1 MSAANYHLDDIPD
14 GFQIFE
20 ERLSVAGL
28 AHRREAA
35 ADFVRGRELSLDF
48 ERETGNAY
56 DANAIRV
63 IGCKKWLFGTK
74 RYFIGYIPAN
84 VSKLIVEGGYF
95 ERIRPRLLKTWMGD
109 TGYVEVLF
117 QILGPKGERYKFLQV
132 DPAFLSQSRLGKD
145 LHYIDFINQV
155 KHLKK
160 QSRLDEAIDLP
171 LNLVAQIEK
180 EAQQEGGGVPT
191 WYYEQLAV
199 IYRKQK
205 RLHDEIAILER
216 YLDHQK
222 GAVLPNDS
230 LAVRLQKA
238 RTLLAKH
245 GA

>member
-109 TGYVEVLF
+109 TGYVEVCF
-117 QILGPKGERYKFLQV
+117 KFWGRKASATNSCRLTQRSYRS
-132 DPAFLSQSRLGKD
+132 PGWEKTFTTLTLSIR
-145 LHYIDFINQV
+145 
-155 KHLKK
+155 
-160 QSRLDEAIDLP
+160 
-171 LNLVAQIEK
+171 
-180 EAQQEGGGVPT
+180 
-191 WYYEQLAV
+191 
-199 IYRKQK
+199 
-205 RLHDEIAILER
+205 
-216 YLDHQK
+216 
-222 GAVLPNDS
+222 
-230 LAVRLQKA
+230 
-238 RTLLAKH
+238 
-245 GA
+245 